1 MVAFTLIQRCV
12 LCAKKDKAGATS
24 IVTPGQYSGDLKS
37 DPSKTGIIR
46 KPDILEV
53 GFRMVGFQMVGFQ
66 MVGTI
71 AIAIVPTI

>member
-1 MVAFTLIQRCV
+1 MRSVA
-12 LCAKKDKAGATS
+12 D
-24 IVTPGQYSGDLKS
+24 PGIRSGVSNAVYNGDLKT

-53 GFRMVGFQMVGFQ
+53 GFRMVGFRMVGFRMVGFQ